1 PAVPRRIALITSP
14 SGAAVRDMIQ
24 VITRRWPPADL
35 VIVPVRVQGEGSVTD
50 LVQALS
56 AVHRIPE
63 VDVAIVGRGGG
74 SLEDLWSFNTE
85 PVARAIAACKVPVF
99 SVVSCCQE
107 KSGDFVMK
115 IA

>member
-1 PAVPRRIALITSP
+1 M
-14 SGAAVRDMIQ
+14 RDMIQ

-63 VDVAIVGRGGG
+63 VDV
-74 SLEDLWSFNTE
+74 
-85 PVARAIAACKVPVF
+85 
-99 SVVSCCQE
+99 
-107 KSGDFVMK
+107 
-115 IA
+115 